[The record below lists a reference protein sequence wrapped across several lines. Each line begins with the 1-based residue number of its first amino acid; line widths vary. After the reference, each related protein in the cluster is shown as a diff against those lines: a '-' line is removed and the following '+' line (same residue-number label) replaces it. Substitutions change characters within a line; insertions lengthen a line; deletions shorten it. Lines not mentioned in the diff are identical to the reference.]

1 MVIEHIKRGK
11 NEVFSILDMIRNRK
25 FEGNKGLAIKNSM
38 YQFSTSIVGKIG
50 SLLFTIIIARML
62 LPELFGLYYLALST
76 IVLFASFSDL
86 GIGQTL
92 VMFISKELAKKRGN
106 ALGYYKYLLRMK
118 IILTVIVSSL
128 LAISAYFIANFYYHK
143 PIFFAL
149 LAGAIY
155 IIAVGLMGFF
165 SSLFQ
170 AENNFKPGLIK
181 ETIFQIL
188 RLIFVP
194 IAILLTLNNS
204 DEKTLFL
211 IFISLSIAYFFS
223 LIYLYVK
230 KPSYNGKELDK
241 NQKGIVNSSV
251 IMLTAM
257 ILSGVFFGYIDS
269 IILGRYVESQYI
281 GFYQAAMALVGS
293 TGALIGFSGV
303 LFPIFSRLKG
313 AQLMRGLRKSTRIT
327 FLVSASIAIVAF
339 FISTIVIT
347 VVYGQAYLASAN
359 ILKLLLLLVLIDP
372 LIAIYSAFHISQ
384 GRQKF
389 VAKYILLATFLNI
402 VLNIIFIKFL
412 LQYSD
417 YAATFGAASATIISR
432 GIYLW
437 ILAAKR

>member
-118 IILTVIVSSL
+118 IILTAIVSSL

-170 AENNFKPGLIK
+170 AENNFKPGLIR
-181 ETIFQIL
+181 EAIFQIL
-188 RLIFVP
+188 RLIFIP
-194 IAILLTLNNS
+194 IAILLAMNYSNEITL
-204 DEKTLFL
+204 LW
-211 IFISLSIAYFFS
+211 IFFS
-223 LIYLYVK
+223 LSLAYFISCIYLYVK
-230 KPSYNGKELDK
+230 KSEYRGNDLTDM
-241 NQKGIVNSSV
+241 QKKVVNSSV
-251 IMLTAM
+251 ILLTAT
-257 ILSGVFFGYIDS
+257 ILSGVFFGSIDS
-269 IILGRYVESQYI
+269 IILGRYVQSQYI
-281 GFYQAAMALVGS
+281 GFYQAALALISS

-313 AQLMRGLRKSTRIT
+313 AQLMRGLRKSVKIT
-327 FLVSASIAIVAF
+327 FAASLSLSIVAF
-339 FISTIVIT
+339 LLASFVIII
-347 VVYGQAYLASAN
+347 VYGQAYLASAN

-384 GRQKF
+384 GRQKL
-389 VAKYILLATFLNI
+389 VAKSVLFATILNI
-402 VLNIIFIKFL
+402 ALNILFIKFL

-417 YAATFGAASATIISR
+417 YAATFGAATATIISR
-432 GIYLW
+432 GIYLG
-437 ILAAKR
+437 ILSGKR